1 MVITWGLRLAL
12 KHLLE
17 AMAGVGLVVTSEWTQ
32 ALDWSWRAF
41 RPDFHGFVIGEV
53 HAERDEY
60 RMEAVRM
67 RQRFETYRHI
77 KDLRIAKEILEKGEE
92 ELFQS
97 EHPYPMHYALSPHGV
112 AYGREQPSP
121 DWVLDYWHPLEKA
134 QYPEYFAKRELRKKE
149 YVENWEKQ
157 YGKPGPDA
165 AHH

>member
-1 MVITWGLRLAL
+1 MSYLVTKTVSHKFQVCSLYKRALRA
-12 KHLLE
+12 LE
-17 AMAGVGLVVTSEWTQ
+17 AWA
-32 ALDWSWRAF
+32 
-41 RPDFHGFVIGEV
+41 I
-53 HAERDEY
+53 ERDEY
-60 RMEAVRM
+60 RMDCVRM

-77 KDLRIAKEILEKGEE
+77 KDLRVAKEILEKGEE
-92 ELFQS
+92 ELFMH
-97 EHPYPMHYALSPHGV
+97 EHPYPLHYALAPQGV

-149 YVENWEKQ
+149 YVENWEKK

>member
-1 MVITWGLRLAL
+1 MSYLVTKTVSHKFQVCSLYKRALRAI
-12 KHLLE
+12 E
-17 AMAGVGLVVTSEWTQ
+17 A
-32 ALDWSWRAF
+32 WS
-41 RPDFHGFVIGEV
+41 I
-53 HAERDEY
+53 ERDEF
-60 RMEAVRM
+60 RMDAVRM

-92 ELFQS
+92 ELFQY
-97 EHPYPMHYALSPHGV
+97 EHPYPLHYALAPQGV

-149 YVENWEKQ
+149 YVENWEKK